1 MSGRAAI
8 LSLAVLFAGQAVLA
22 SLSGAEEGKMEDR
35 VTRIE
40 AEGRV
45 RMVQDGRRAVA
56 DRAVYERAEEKV
68 VLTGSPKVWEGKN
81 VVSGREIT
89 VFLDEDRSE
98 VKDDVRVIL
107 YPRDEEKPSKTSK
120 KPPSSEKKKVPLV
133 VTSRS
138 MTADQTKSQ
147 IIFENDVVV
156 RRSDMTLTADRVTV
170 FYE

>member
-1 MSGRAAI
+1 
-8 LSLAVLFAGQAVLA
+8 
-22 SLSGAEEGKMEDR
+22 MEDR

-45 RMVQDGRRAVA
+45 QMVQDGRRAVA

-68 VLTGSPKVWEGKN
+68 VLTGNPRVWEDKN

-107 YPRDEEKPSKTSK
+107 YPRDEEKPSETSK
-120 KPPSSEKKKVPLV
+120 KPRSSEKKKVPLV

>member
-1 MSGRAAI
+1 
-8 LSLAVLFAGQAVLA
+8 
-22 SLSGAEEGKMEDR
+22 MEDR

-40 AEGRV
+40 AEGGV

-68 VLTGSPKVWEGKN
+68 VLTGNPKVWEDKN

-98 VKDDVRVIL
+98 VKEDVRVIL
-107 YPRDEEKPSKTSK
+107 YPRDEEKTSETPK
-120 KPPSSEKKKVPLV
+120 KPRSSEKKKVPLV

>member
-1 MSGRAAI
+1 
-8 LSLAVLFAGQAVLA
+8 
-22 SLSGAEEGKMEDR
+22 
-35 VTRIE
+35 
-40 AEGRV
+40 
-45 RMVQDGRRAVA
+45 MVQDGRRAVA

-68 VLTGSPKVWEGKN
+68 VLTGNPKVWEDKN

-98 VKDDVRVIL
+98 VKEDVRVIL
-107 YPRDEEKPSKTSK
+107 YPRDEEKTSETPQ
-120 KPPSSEKKKVPLV
+120 KPRSSEKKKVPLV

>member
-1 MSGRAAI
+1 
-8 LSLAVLFAGQAVLA
+8 
-22 SLSGAEEGKMEDR
+22 MEDR

-40 AEGRV
+40 AEGGV

-68 VLTGSPKVWEGKN
+68 VLTGNPKVWEDKN

-107 YPRDEEKPSKTSK
+107 YPRDEEKPSETSK
-120 KPPSSEKKKVPLV
+120 KPRSSEKKKVPLV

>member
-22 SLSGAEEGKMEDR
+22 SLSGAEDGKMEDR

-56 DRAVYERAEEKV
+56 ERAVYERAEEKV
-68 VLTGSPKVWEGKN
+68 VLTGSPKVWEDKN

-120 KPPSSEKKKVPLV
+120 KPPSTEKKKVPLV